1 MKIILFSGLV
11 FLLMAFLS
19 SLAIGDSRPAKL
31 GICVTCHGVDG
42 RGNEVIGAPK
52 IAGMEAWYIRD
63 QLQGFKNQ
71 YRGIHGSDENGR
83 EMKAMA
89 DYLTHNEIDA
99 LAQWLIKWPVD
110 VTPATISGDSTR
122 GRKLYADCATCHGD
136 QGQGIATLRSPALAG
151 QNDWY
156 LLNQL
161 QNFSSGARGSHPD
174 DHYGQQMKLMM
185 NTLTDDE
192 SMRDVVSFI
201 QALPVPDNAEK

>member
-1 MKIILFSGLV
+1 MKTNLLKGLISLLLAFS
-11 FLLMAFLS
+11 S
-19 SLAIGDSRPAKL
+19 SQAMSDSKPAKL

-63 QLQGFKNQ
+63 QLQGFKKQ
-71 YRGIHGSDENGR
+71 YRGIHASDENGR

-110 VTPATISGDSTR
+110 VTPATISGDSTK

-136 QGQGIATLRSPALAG
+136 HGQGIATLRSPALAG

-156 LLNQL
+156 LLGQL
-161 QNFSSGARGSHPD
+161 RNFSSGARGSHPD
-174 DHYGQQMKLMM
+174 DNYGQQMKLMM

-192 SMRDVVSFI
+192 SMRDIVSFI
-201 QALPVPDNAEK
+201 QALPVPGNAK